1 MATCTHVVMQS
12 QPTGTRVSETL
23 GVCTIHTG
31 ASLDL
36 YESELGKV
44 LHLTVEQ
51 LQSDSDARPPPSPPP
66 GLDTRE
72 AAASASTHP
81 GSLSASLC
89 GGPCTRENVGA
100 GSECSASCGTRCLC
114 QAELVG
120 ESYALQGEGIVVS
133 GAGKVRTGGGGGD
146 RRVRGW
152 EGADTGGGGI
162 VVSGAGKVRTGGGGG
177 GSSCQGLGR

>member
-133 GAGKVRTGGGGGD
+133 GAGKVRTGGDRRVRGWEGADRGGD

-152 EGADTGGGGI
+152 EGED
-162 VVSGAGKVRTGGGGG
+162 RG